1 VSRRHGA
8 VALVART
15 FKPVRGN
22 SQIRPDVLGLV
33 RRVLALG
40 ELQAHDTPWSS
51 QETSALGVLR
61 TGAKKIAMKVIR
73 FRWGKIKRAHE
84 GGAMEYEDDA
94 QKLA

>member
-1 VSRRHGA
+1 
-8 VALVART
+8 
-15 FKPVRGN
+15 
-22 SQIRPDVLGLV
+22 
-33 RRVLALG
+33 LALG

-94 QKLA
+94 QKLAVLEIDGNRIVRSLGVWIV